1 MTSANSNP
9 WGNAEPTT
17 PNAQPGP
24 AKPIL
29 KPNAERTNAK
39 RTRLGKNPDTVPARE
54 NKPPLDLAPD
64 PMTANLPANL
74 DLWKQSIGW
83 QPSAEQLALFQ
94 QLYAQMLAGN
104 RQINLTR
111 ITDPDEFWEKHLWDS
126 LSGMAPWISEDTAED
141 TAEDTTEDTEEDT
154 AEDEADGPIKI
165 IDIGTGAGFP
175 GIPAAIALSPITP
188 ITLTLLDSTRKKVQ
202 FLQLLSQQL
211 GIQATC
217 IAERAETLG
226 QQKAHREQYDLA
238 LIRAVGPAATCV
250 EYAMPFLKLGGQLVL
265 FRGQWSTEDTE
276 NLMPVVDL
284 LGGEITDLQSWK
296 TPLTQSAR
304 NCIFIYKDAPTPS
317 DFPRAVGV
325 PAKKPLT

>member
-1 MTSANSNP
+1 MTSADSNP
-9 WGNAEPTT
+9 WGNAHPAP
-17 PNAQPGP
+17 PNPQPSP
-24 AKPIL
+24 EQPIL
-29 KPNAERTNAK
+29 KPNARRPQPKDTGLAQAK
-39 RTRLGKNPDTVPARE
+39 TPA
-54 NKPPLDLAPD
+54 KPPLDLTPD
-64 PMTANLPANL
+64 PMTAQLQAHL
-74 DLWKQSIGW
+74 ELWQKSMGW
-83 QPSAEQLALFQ
+83 QPSTAQLALFQ
-94 QLYAQMLAGN
+94 QLYAQLLAGN

-126 LSGMAPWISEDTAED
+126 LSGMAPWIAKNAEAAD
-141 TAEDTTEDTEEDT
+141 ETTEQNATENAADDKSPT
-154 AEDEADGPIKI
+154 HDGPIRV

-188 ITLTLLDSTRKKVQ
+188 IALTLLDSTRKKIQ
-202 FLQLLSQQL
+202 FLQLLTQQL
-211 GIQATC
+211 NIQATC

-226 QQKAHREQYDLA
+226 QQKEHREQYDLA
-238 LIRAVGPAATCV
+238 LIRAVGPAATCI

-265 FRGQWSTEDTE
+265 FRGQWSTEDTDA
-276 NLMPVVDL
+276 LMPVVDL

-296 TPLTQSAR
+296 TPLTQSTR